1 MQWMWLTTA
10 AIIGIV
16 AGYLAGWRVAV
27 VAMRPTLQEL
37 HQNLA
42 TDRNLAL
49 SVLRRELANWMF
61 RHDPDRY
68 LQTYKTAHEA
78 TKVISKIDNREQCR
92 ELAILTERHK
102 FYKDFDSIAT
112 RDYVLYADALSGNTY
127 DEVEHHYIDI
137 IRFQA
142 LQIALNHWGNW
153 DIMPP
158 TNDAELAHLEKYLQR
173 FKDARFENR
182 VKAAIRE
189 FRVYQAS
196 TPREPAMIY
205 ESPLFT
211 VRRVSHFA
219 EVRYGVHFKDTDEY
233 GLYTV
238 LHDDSYD
245 KTYEFVFRSD
255 DTFQKESVLDALSV
269 APGDA

>member
-1 MQWMWLTTA
+1 MQWIWLTAA
-10 AIIGIV
+10 AIIGII
-16 AGYLAGWRVAV
+16 AGYFAGWRVAA

-37 HQNLA
+37 NQNLA
-42 TDRNLAL
+42 SDRNLAL
-49 SVLRRELANWMF
+49 GVLRRELANWMF

-78 TKVISKIDNREQCR
+78 TKVISKIDNREQLE
-92 ELAILTERHK
+92 ELAKLTERHK

-158 TNDAELAHLEKYLQR
+158 TNDAELGDPSVAHRREGHQEQPAESPPPVPTQTQGASYPGQTDDPNPNALPRKP
-173 FKDARFENR
+173 DI
-182 VKAAIRE
+182 KAA
-189 FRVYQAS
+189 S
-196 TPREPAMIY
+196 
-205 ESPLFT
+205 
-211 VRRVSHFA
+211 
-219 EVRYGVHFKDTDEY
+219 
-233 GLYTV
+233 
-238 LHDDSYD
+238 
-245 KTYEFVFRSD
+245 
-255 DTFQKESVLDALSV
+255 
-269 APGDA
+269 